1 MRLFGHLLA
10 PEDRGLA
17 VVDVQGDRIGAIRP
31 TVTPPPGAIG
41 GPDSLIVPGLIDAQ
55 VNGAFGQDFSDPS
68 ADTGLVRRR
77 LPEFGVT
84 GFVPTI
90 VTSPPDAYGPCLG
103 NLAGPW
109 TEVGSHVLGVHV
121 EGPFLDSGHRG
132 THTAAWLRDPDPV
145 EASRWLSYGNVRIV
159 TVAPEQPGAEALIR
173 MLASAG
179 VVVSMG
185 HSAAT
190 WTEAADGASWG
201 ATYGTHL
208 FNAMPPLHHRAP
220 GLAGFL
226 LESHLPVGL
235 IGDGVHLSLDM
246 VRLIA
251 RIKAP
256 DEIVL
261 ITDALAGL
269 GMPVG
274 RYELA
279 GTESVSDGV
288 VGRQVDGTLSG
299 SLLPLNL
306 AVRNLVD
313 AGIPA
318 STALG
323 FVTSNPA
330 RLLGL
335 GPMAGRVVAGATA
348 DLVVLDSE
356 WNVEA
361 TVIGGSLAYV
371 RGTPPRPSQALGHQQ
386 SGAFPLMSQ
395 PAERSS
401 RRPD

>member
-17 VVDVQGDRIGAIRP
+17 VVDVQGDRISAIRP
-31 TVTPPPGAIG
+31 TSTPPPGAIG
-41 GPDSLIVPGLIDAQ
+41 GPDSWLVPGLIDAQ

-68 ADTGLVRRR
+68 ADVELVRRR

-109 TEVGSHVLGVHV
+109 AEGGSRVLGVHV
-121 EGPFLDSGHRG
+121 EGPFLNAGHRG

-145 EASRWLSYGNVRIV
+145 EAGRWLSYGNVRIV

-173 MLASAG
+173 TLVAAG
-179 VVVSMG
+179 VAVSMG

-190 WTEAADGASWG
+190 WAEAAAGAAWG

-208 FNAMPPLHHRAP
+208 FNAMPPLHYRAP

-235 IGDGVHLSLDM
+235 IGDGVHVSLDM
-246 VRLIA
+246 IRLVA

-279 GTESVSDGV
+279 GTEFVSDGV
-288 VGRQVDGTLSG
+288 VGRLVDGTLSG

-318 STALG
+318 STAVA
-323 FVTSNPA
+323 FVTTNPA

-335 GPMAGRVVAGATA
+335 GQVAGRVVVGATA
-348 DLVVLDSE
+348 DLVVLDSG

-361 TVIGGSLAYV
+361 TVIGGTLAHV
-371 RGTPPRPSQALGHQQ
+371 RAGRPRPSQSLGHPP

-401 RRPD
+401 RKPD